1 MHEMS
6 LAEGVLG
13 VVEDA
18 LRGEPGGVQV
28 RSVRLEIGQLAAVE
42 IEALRFS
49 FDVVKRGSVA
59 DAARLDVIELPGQAW
74 CMQCVDTVALAQ
86 RGDGCPR
93 CGSHQLQV
101 TGGDELRVK
110 DIELA

>member
-18 LRGEPGGVQV
+18 LRSEPSGVQV

-59 DAARLDVIELPGQAW
+59 DAARLDVIALPGQAW
-74 CMQCVDTVALAQ
+74 CTQCADTVALAQ
-86 RGDGCPR
+86 RGDSCSR
-93 CGSHQLQV
+93 CGGHQLQV

>member
-1 MHEMS
+1 LHEVS

-42 IEALRFS
+42 IEALRFA
-49 FDVVKRGSVA
+49 FDMVKRGSVA

-74 CMQCVDTVALAQ
+74 CTQCIDTVALPQ
-86 RGDGCPR
+86 RGEGCPR
-93 CGSHQLQV
+93 CGSYQLQV